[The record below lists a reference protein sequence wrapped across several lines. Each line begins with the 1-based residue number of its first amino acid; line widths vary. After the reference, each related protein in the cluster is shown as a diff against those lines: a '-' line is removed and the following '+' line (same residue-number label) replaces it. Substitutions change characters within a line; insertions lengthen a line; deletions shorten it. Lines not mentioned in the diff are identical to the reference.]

1 MVETELIMKRNLIM
15 FLSLAILLLSARVAD
30 AQEYEWSPVNADASR
45 TCTSSVTKDNVSVSL
60 GTFKG
65 GKYHAPSGRKYCKR
79 SATARVAREV
89 INVQDRVSSV
99 KEVVGFA
106 PKPIDL
112 KYPESPLS
120 NMFIDVIMANVQ
132 KLSGKKVDFGVG
144 NFGGIR
150 RDALNGEI
158 LLDDMLSMFP
168 FKNQIVY
175 VAHKGS
181 TLRALIESMAADSF
195 QVLGGVEVLVE
206 NGQVV
211 KALIGGEPID
221 DDKIY
226 GVATISFLL
235 NGGDKL
241 YLEKDALEIQIF
253 DVDIIDIM
261 LDYVKGLAAEGK
273 PVLYSSDSRVIIR

>member
-1 MVETELIMKRNLIM
+1 MVETELIMKKYLIM
-15 FLSLAILLLSARVAD
+15 FLSFAFLRLSAGVAG
-30 AQEYEWSPVNADASR
+30 AQEYEWAPVNADASR
-45 TCTSSVTKDNVSVSL
+45 TACSSVTKDNVSVSL

-65 GKYHAPSGRKYCKR
+65 GNYIAPSGRKYCKR
-79 SATARVAREV
+79 SATAKVAREV
-89 INVQDRVSSV
+89 IGVQDRVSSV

-120 NMFIDVIMANVQ
+120 NMFIDVIMANVR

-150 RDALNGEI
+150 RDGLNGEI
-158 LLDDMLSMFP
+158 LLDDLLSMFP

-241 YLEKDALEIQIF
+241 YLGKNALETQIF

-261 LDYVKGLAAEGK
+261 LDYVKGLASEGK